1 MVLTEEEQRLQKEP
15 FEVITF
21 SDEDSK
27 IPQKSMKVVVEL
39 TGSRRESKSK
49 DYEYEV
55 NLKGQYIHGLLLF
68 DNDLYGI
75 RTNQSGEIQRRIRKL
90 RVLQDI
96 ATQRMGEGG
105 EGDRCPY
112 CSALWPIHQVR
123 HTKLPYIVCFVEI
136 DHCSLELSPLQMW
149 RNT

>member
-55 NLKGQYIHGLLLF
+55 NLKRQYIHGLLLF
-68 DNDLYGI
+68 DSDLNGI
-75 RTNQSGEIQRRIRKL
+75 PINNQAKFRDGSESYVSFKTLQRRGWEKAAKAIDAR
-90 RVLQDI
+90 I
-96 ATQRMGEGG
+96 AQRSGQYT
-105 EGDRCPY
+105 R
-112 CSALWPIHQVR
+112 
-123 HTKLPYIVCFVEI
+123 
-136 DHCSLELSPLQMW
+136 
-149 RNT
+149 